1 MASIFCDGACP
12 GNGKKG
18 AYGGWAWAYWPGPAI
33 GEPANYDARKLRGD
47 ATNQRAELT
56 ALLEA
61 ILWARSAFPGR
72 TIHIYSD
79 SQYSINCTSVW
90 GPGWKRKGW
99 KRATGG
105 PIQNLDL
112 IQQLVEVW
120 TPLWPLH
127 HVRGHQTGFGPE
139 AHGNNW
145 VDRAAVAAANGQPVS
160 KVLVLDRP
168 VETIEHVMDPV
179 PGPGPCPGPGPKI
192 VYAAND
198 IRNWFS

>member
-12 GNGKKG
+12 GNGKKS

-33 GEPANYDARKLRGD
+33 GEPANYGAGKLRGD

-72 TIHIYSD
+72 PIHIYSD

-120 TPLWPLH
+120 TPLLPLH

-160 KVLVLDRP
+160 KVLVLDIP
-168 VETIEHVMDPV
+168 VSPMETIEHVDS
-179 PGPGPCPGPGPKI
+179 GPGAGPKPI
-192 VYAAND
+192 YAARD